1 MWVAIHGDNCARS
14 KAEFGQAQVDMHSDP
29 RLLGFTERELATALN
44 AGEIVEVRYGNDE
57 T

>member
-1 MWVAIHGDNCARS
+1 
-14 KAEFGQAQVDMHSDP
+14 MHSDP

-44 AGEIVEVRYGNDE
+44 AGEIVEVRYDNDE